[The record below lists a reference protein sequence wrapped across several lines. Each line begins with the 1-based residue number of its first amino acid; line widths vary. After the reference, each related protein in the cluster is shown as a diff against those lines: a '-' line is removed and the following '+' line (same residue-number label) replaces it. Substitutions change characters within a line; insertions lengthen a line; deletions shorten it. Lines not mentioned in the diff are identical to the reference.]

1 MVKFVLAVEKEL
13 LMVLNVE
20 DNTSFLLQIWKE
32 AIVNI
37 IHLTIIMSKI
47 YYIPKVT
54 NSFVNH
60 T

>member
-20 DNTSFLLQIWKE
+20 DNTRFLLQIWKE